1 MTWNY
6 YDNGEEFILKED
18 KEISKNLL
26 DTLNPKE
33 RKKLKKQVNSA
44 SPTEFFGKDFTKLG
58 DLIIALKEKTGRIY
72 PLRTA
77 SVSLFIL
84 IGFLFVGESILGLI
98 GVGINEFAVAGSF
111 VLFFMALEM
120 ILGVEIFKDNGE
132 GSKKVAS
139 VVPLAFPMIAGAGTM
154 TSLISLRAEFE
165 LVNILIAILLNIL
178 VVWIVLKLTATI
190 ERIIGSTGIA
200 ILKKVF
206 GIILLA
212 IAIKLFS
219 SNIRELF

>member
-1 MTWNY
+1 MQHFFAILWNY
-6 YDNGEEFILKED
+6 GLSF
-18 KEISKNLL
+18 KEIG
-26 DTLNPKE
+26 
-33 RKKLKKQVNSA
+33 VA
-44 SPTEFFGKDFTKLG
+44 SMVLFAVIDIVGSIP
-58 DLIIALKEKTGRIY
+58 LIIALREKTGQIY

-77 SVSLFIL
+77 SVSLLIL
-84 IGFLFVGESILGLI
+84 VGFLFVGESILGVI

-120 ILGVEIFKDNGE
+120 ILGIEIFRDNG
-132 GSKKVAS
+132 GGTTKVAS

-165 LVNILIAILLNIL
+165 LVNILIAILLNIV
-178 VVWIVLKLTATI
+178 VVWIVLKLTTTF
-190 ERIIGSTGIA
+190 EKIIGETGIA

-219 SNIRELF
+219 SNIRALF

>member
-1 MTWNY
+1 MIGAIFWE
-6 YDNGEEFILKED
+6 NGFNLKEIGVATMVLFAVID
-18 KEISKNLL
+18 I
-26 DTLNPKE
+26 
-33 RKKLKKQVNSA
+33 
-44 SPTEFFGKDFTKLG
+44 FGTIPV
-58 DLIIALKEKTGRIY
+58 IIALKEKTGKIF

-77 SVSLFIL
+77 TVALFIL
-84 IGFLFVGESILGLI
+84 VGFLFVGESILGLI

-120 ILGVEIFKDNGE
+120 ILGVDIFKDNGQT
-132 GSKKVAS
+132 STKVAS

-165 LVNILIAILLNIL
+165 LINILVAIVINLI
-178 VVWIVLKLTATI
+178 VVWIVLKLTATF
-190 ERIIGSTGIA
+190 ERILGSAGIA

-219 SNIRELF
+219 SNIKELF

>member
-1 MTWNY
+1 MQQLLAGLWN
-6 YDNGEEFILKED
+6 NGLSF
-18 KEISKNLL
+18 KEIG
-26 DTLNPKE
+26 
-33 RKKLKKQVNSA
+33 VA
-44 SPTEFFGKDFTKLG
+44 SMVLFAVIDIVGNIP
-58 DLIIALKEKTGRIY
+58 LIIALKEKTGIIY
-72 PLRTA
+72 PMRTA
-77 SVSLFIL
+77 GTSLFIL
-84 IGFLFVGESILGLI
+84 VGFLFVGESILGLI

-120 ILGVEIFKDNGE
+120 ILGIEIFRDNGE
-132 GSKKVAS
+132 GSTKVAS

-154 TSLISLRAEFE
+154 TSLISLRAEFA
-165 LVNILIAILLNIL
+165 LVNILVAIFLNIL
-178 VVWIVLKLTATI
+178 VVWIVLRLTSTF
-190 ERIIGSTGIA
+190 ERVIGTTGIA

>member
-1 MTWNY
+1 M
-6 YDNGEEFILKED
+6 
-18 KEISKNLL
+18 
-26 DTLNPKE
+26 
-33 RKKLKKQVNSA
+33 
-44 SPTEFFGKDFTKLG
+44 
-58 DLIIALKEKTGRIY
+58 IIALKEKTGKIY
-72 PLRTA
+72 PLRTSIVA
-77 SVSLFIL
+77 MLIL
-84 IGFLFVGESILGLI
+84 VGFLFLGETILAVI

-120 ILGVEIFKDNGE
+120 ILGVEIFKNSGA
-132 GSKKVAS
+132 SATKVAS

-165 LVNILIAILLNIL
+165 QINIL
-178 VVWIVLKLTATI
+178 VAIVLNLGVVFIVLKLTSTI
-190 ERIIGSTGIA
+190 EKILGEGGIA

-219 SNIRELF
+219 SNIQELFN

>member
-1 MTWNY
+1 M
-6 YDNGEEFILKED
+6 DSQFILMLGSNGFSF
-18 KEISKNLL
+18 KEIG
-26 DTLNPKE
+26 
-33 RKKLKKQVNSA
+33 VA
-44 SPTEFFGKDFTKLG
+44 SMVLFAVIDIVGNIP
-58 DLIIALKEKTGRIY
+58 LIIALKEKTGRIY

>member
-1 MTWNY
+1 MQHFLAILWNY
-6 YDNGEEFILKED
+6 GLSF
-18 KEISKNLL
+18 KEIG
-26 DTLNPKE
+26 
-33 RKKLKKQVNSA
+33 VA
-44 SPTEFFGKDFTKLG
+44 SMVLFAVIDIVGNIP
-58 DLIIALKEKTGRIY
+58 LIIALREKTGQIY

-77 SVSLFIL
+77 SVSLLIL
-84 IGFLFVGESILGLI
+84 VGFLFVGESILGVI

-120 ILGVEIFKDNGE
+120 ILGIEIFRDNGE
-132 GSKKVAS
+132 GTTKVAS

-165 LVNILIAILLNIL
+165 LVNILIAILLNIV
-178 VVWIVLKLTATI
+178 VVWIVLKLTTTF
-190 ERIIGSTGIA
+190 EKIIGETGIA

-219 SNIRELF
+219 SNIRALF

>member
-1 MTWNY
+1 MFGAVLWE
-6 YDNGEEFILKED
+6 NGFNLKEIGVATMVLFAVID
-18 KEISKNLL
+18 I
-26 DTLNPKE
+26 
-33 RKKLKKQVNSA
+33 
-44 SPTEFFGKDFTKLG
+44 FGTIPV
-58 DLIIALKEKTGRIY
+58 IIALKEKTGKIF

-77 SVSLFIL
+77 AVALFIL
-84 IGFLFVGESILGLI
+84 VGFLFVGESILGLI

-120 ILGVEIFKDNGE
+120 ILGVDIFKDNGKT
-132 GSKKVAS
+132 STKVAS

-165 LVNILIAILLNIL
+165 LINILVAIVLNL
-178 VVWIVLKLTATI
+178 FVVWIVLKLTATF
-190 ERIIGSTGIA
+190 ERLLGAAGIA

-219 SNIRELF
+219 SNIKELF

>member
-1 MTWNY
+1 MIGAIFWE
-6 YDNGEEFILKED
+6 NGFNLKEIGVATMVLFAVID
-18 KEISKNLL
+18 I
-26 DTLNPKE
+26 
-33 RKKLKKQVNSA
+33 
-44 SPTEFFGKDFTKLG
+44 FGTIPV
-58 DLIIALKEKTGRIY
+58 IIALKEKTGKIF

-77 SVSLFIL
+77 TVALFIL
-84 IGFLFVGESILGLI
+84 VGFLFVGESILGLI

-120 ILGVEIFKDNGE
+120 ILGVDIFKDNGQT
-132 GSKKVAS
+132 STKVAS

-165 LVNILIAILLNIL
+165 LINILVAIVLNLI
-178 VVWIVLKLTATI
+178 VVWIVLKLTATF
-190 ERIIGSTGIA
+190 ERILGNAGIA

-219 SNIRELF
+219 SNIKELF

>member
-1 MTWNY
+1 MIGSVFWETGLN
-6 YDNGEEFILKED
+6 I
-18 KEISKNLL
+18 KEIGVATMVLFAVI
-26 DTLNPKE
+26 DI
-33 RKKLKKQVNSA
+33 
-44 SPTEFFGKDFTKLG
+44 FGTIPV
-58 DLIIALKEKTGRIY
+58 IIALKEKTGKIF

-77 SVSLFIL
+77 AVALIIL
-84 IGFLFVGESILGLI
+84 VGFLFVGESILGLI

-120 ILGVEIFKDNGE
+120 ILGVDIFKDNGKT
-132 GSKKVAS
+132 STKVAS

-165 LVNILIAILLNIL
+165 LINILVAIILNL
-178 VVWIVLKLTATI
+178 VVVWIVLKLTATF
-190 ERIIGSTGIA
+190 ERILGAAGIA

-219 SNIRELF
+219 SNIKELF

>member
-1 MTWNY
+1 MIGAVLWE
-6 YDNGEEFILKED
+6 NGFSLKEIGVATMVLFAVID
-18 KEISKNLL
+18 I
-26 DTLNPKE
+26 
-33 RKKLKKQVNSA
+33 
-44 SPTEFFGKDFTKLG
+44 FGTIPV
-58 DLIIALKEKTGRIY
+58 IIALKEKTGQIF

-77 SVSLFIL
+77 AVALFIL
-84 IGFLFVGESILGLI
+84 VGFLFVGESILGLI

-120 ILGVEIFKDNGE
+120 ILGVDIFKDNGKT
-132 GSKKVAS
+132 STKVAS

-165 LVNILIAILLNIL
+165 LINILVAIILNL
-178 VVWIVLKLTATI
+178 VVVWIVLKLTATF
-190 ERIIGSTGIA
+190 ERILGHAGIA

-219 SNIRELF
+219 SNIKELF